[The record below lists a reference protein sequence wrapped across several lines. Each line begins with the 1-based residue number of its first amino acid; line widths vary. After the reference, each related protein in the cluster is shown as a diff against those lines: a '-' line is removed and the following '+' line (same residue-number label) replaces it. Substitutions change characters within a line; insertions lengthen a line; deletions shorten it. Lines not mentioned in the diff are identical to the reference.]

1 MNALLKIKTGQNVV
15 MNVKVNYNKTP
26 MIVAKSY
33 HTDFG
38 QSCMELKVSNFAISD
53 SPSEVMEVKTSEPG
67 YSVLGKSVTL
77 FVFRGAKPT
86 MMANLEQGVEIPHF
100 IELTNARVVGHDTPI
115 LMVMTGA
122 VSMETVEQVMM
133 TNEMKT
139 WINILENLARVKVEM
154 KMKASFLRTL
164 GDCWDKEMTWSHGT
178 NFQSNFM
185 TMEEVTPYMVK
196 MVESRWSWSEIWRMF
211 AMFSWEEM
219 KYLVSHERGARIV
232 ATVLWNVVNKEA
244 GVKEHSRLLTF
255 VGGEPICWPTNS
267 YQWIHEKC

>member
-1 MNALLKIKTGQNVV
+1 M
-15 MNVKVNYNKTP
+15 
-26 MIVAKSY
+26 
-33 HTDFG
+33 
-38 QSCMELKVSNFAISD
+38 
-53 SPSEVMEVKTSEPG
+53 
-67 YSVLGKSVTL
+67 
-77 FVFRGAKPT
+77 
-86 MMANLEQGVEIPHF
+86 
-100 IELTNARVVGHDTPI
+100 
-115 LMVMTGA
+115 
-122 VSMETVEQVMM
+122 
-133 TNEMKT
+133 
-139 WINILENLARVKVEM
+139 
-154 KMKASFLRTL
+154 

-185 TMEEVTPYMVK
+185 TLEEVTPYMVK

>member
-1 MNALLKIKTGQNVV
+1 M
-15 MNVKVNYNKTP
+15 Y
-26 MIVAKSY
+26 
-33 HTDFG
+33 
-38 QSCMELKVSNFAISD
+38 
-53 SPSEVMEVKTSEPG
+53 
-67 YSVLGKSVTL
+67 L

-86 MMANLEQGVEIPHF
+86 MMVNLEQGSEIPHF

-185 TMEEVTPYMVK
+185 TLEEVTPYMVK

-255 VGGEPICWPTNS
+255 VGGDPIMWPTNS